1 MRRLLTV
8 SVVLFSFAVL
18 LVGAPPAAAADSP
31 VGTWVKKAAPGLPTM
46 TLRIEAWGK
55 GKARLVWTFKG
66 QGMDGVIM
74 SVVSALDGKEAPVL
88 LNGKDSG
95 ETMAI
100 TLVDKLHSQTVVKMK
115 GKPFGTSKGAFSP
128 DFNTLTVE
136 NDFATAVGGNPAGK
150 TTEVWTRK

>member
-8 SVVLFSFAVL
+8 SVVLSLAAL

-31 VGTWVKKAAPGLPTM
+31 VGTWVKKVVKPGQPVM
-46 TLRIEAWGK
+46 TLTIEAWGK
-55 GKARLVWTFKG
+55 GKAKLVWTFKG
-66 QGMDGVIM
+66 QGMDGTIM
-74 SVVSALDGKEAPVL
+74 SVVSALDGKDAPVL

-95 ETMAI
+95 QKMAI
-100 TLVDKLHSQTVVKMK
+100 TLVDKLHSLTVVTMN
-115 GKPFGTSKGAFSP
+115 GKPFGTSKGAYSP

-136 NDFATAVGGNPAGK
+136 NDFTAAIGGNPAGK